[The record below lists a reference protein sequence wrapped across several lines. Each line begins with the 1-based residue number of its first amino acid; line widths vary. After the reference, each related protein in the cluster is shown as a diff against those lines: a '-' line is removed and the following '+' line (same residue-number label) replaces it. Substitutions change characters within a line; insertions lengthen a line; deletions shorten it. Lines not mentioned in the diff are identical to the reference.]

1 MKTLLKNVNISNEIV
16 ILLKGIISTFEI
28 TLVRKFGATQ
38 TLTHVYVVCIYSYTY
53 TLHTSPILISCST
66 TIPVTYMYLSGLGVM
81 SWLNHLDYKSYSFL

>member
-53 TLHTSPILISCST
+53 RVHTAHVS
-66 TIPVTYMYLSGLGVM
+66 YLDIVFRHHSRHLYVSVRSRSYVM
-81 SWLNHLDYKSYSFL
+81 AEPP